1 MRFLDICFACDEKDS
16 PDCYIWRSKD
26 TSTIFINFCRQED
39 SGSKVSFFLQN
50 EQALINFKN
59 KVQWA
64 YEAFMRK
71 KKGGTNNEP

>member
-1 MRFLDICFACDEKDS
+1 MRFLDICFAFDGKSS
-16 PDCYIWRSKD
+16 PDANIWS
-26 TSTIFINFCRQED
+26 TEYESTIFIGFREE
-39 SGSKVSFFLQN
+39 GTPLHASKVSFFLHD

-71 KKGGTNNEP
+71 KKGGN